1 MYFFHDTIGLI
12 HLVTAIIAL
21 ITGTMILLMKK
32 GTLMHKRIGY
42 VYVASMAVLLV
53 TAFMI
58 YRLWG
63 EWGLFHYAAI
73 VSSITLVGGFI
84 PIYFKYP
91 KNSYITFH
99 FSFMYWSVMGL
110 YGAFFAEI
118 MTRLPNL
125 LYGETGPGPMFFN
138 FLGITVGLVMTL
150 GGIYFYKNKERWER
164 QFIKIN
170 DGVKER
176 AGE

>member
-21 ITGTMILLMKK
+21 ITGTMILAMKK
-32 GTLMHKRIGY
+32 GTLNHKRAGY
-42 VYVASMAVLLV
+42 VYVAAMTVLLI

-63 EWGLFHYAAI
+63 GWGLFHYAALI
-73 VSSITLVGGFI
+73 SSITLLGGFV
-84 PIYFKYP
+84 PIIFRYP
-91 KNSYITFH
+91 KDNYLSYH

-118 MTRLPNL
+118 MTRLPNIF
-125 LYGETGPGPMFFN
+125 YGDTGPSSMFFN
-138 FLGITVGLVMTL
+138 VLGGTVGLVMAI
-150 GGIYFYKNKERWER
+150 GGIYFYKNKNRWEK
-164 QFIKIN
+164 QFKTT
-170 DGVKER
+170 
-176 AGE
+176 